1 METLSDLDWYE
12 QSKIKL
18 VFVEKSIKE
27 LELKE
32 KYDIFD
38 QIAINLLLIAVKS
51 TTEYAYKVLK
61 RKIKA
66 NPKSYLPIRDFNE
79 TDEKYIERVKNQNK
93 IKDIKV
99 IRIFIRL
106 HEHDLIKT
114 LNVMQNNDKH
124 SRINTQNKLYK
135 QTFKKEL
142 ANGINI
148 YDNHIISNDP
158 EYTGIEINGVKIH
171 MSETD
176 KVSYDEELF
185 FDYNNI
191 SVVSFF
197 NTVIYLVR
205 RYIDE
210 VKNYLD
216 DIGKEGNAK

>member
-1 METLSDLDWYE
+1 MMESLSDLDWYK

-18 VFVEKSIKE
+18 DFVEKSIKE
-27 LELKE
+27 LELKK
-32 KYDIFD
+32 KYDLFD
-38 QIAINLLLIAVKS
+38 QIEINLLLIAVKS
-51 TTEYAYKVLK
+51 AIEYPYKVLK
-61 RKIKA
+61 KKIKA
-66 NPKSYLPIRDFNE
+66 KAYFPVKEVNE

-106 HEHDLIKT
+106 HEHGLIKT

-158 EYTGIEINGVKIH
+158 EYTGIKVNGVKIH

-197 NTVIYLVR
+197 DTVIYLVR